1 VRHELN
7 HLRPTAIFL
16 ILCSLSSSQLCGIA
30 TSVNQPSIGLEE
42 FRWTS
47 FPLSVFI
54 DTSENA
60 RSSYVTT
67 IREALDTWEAS
78 LWEYKTTYN
87 DTTLP
92 IVNFAFYVSGINS
105 SQAYD
110 ATVVFEAEEMPT
122 GSRVVGLTNLNWD
135 PVTHAPQPPLI
146 VNITTYQATASD
158 EFVKNVAMHEFGHVL
173 GLDHAD
179 SSDTSNG
186 PELMYS
192 ESAIYGTVYPS
203 TLDAYALSR
212 LYNSRYGRPVQLP
225 TSIPYELLT
234 AGNPPPNIIPIP
246 WQKLLPYL
254 LILAGIGI
262 IAAAVF
268 ATLNRSG
275 RKPRPQETEVPKPPE
290 QI

>member
-1 VRHELN
+1 ML
-7 HLRPTAIFL
+7 TL
-16 ILCSLSSSQLCGIA
+16 ILCSSLNFPLWSIA
-30 TSVNQPSIGLEE
+30 ASASRPSIGLEE
-42 FRWTS
+42 FRWSS
-47 FPLSVFI
+47 FPLSVLV
-54 DTSENA
+54 DTKENA
-60 RSSYVTT
+60 KSSYTGA
-67 IREALDTWEAS
+67 IRDALDTWEAS
-78 LWEYKTTYN
+78 LWEYKSTYN

-92 IVNFAFYVSGINS
+92 IVNFALYVSGINS

-110 ATVVFEAEEMPT
+110 VIVTFEPNEMPL
-122 GSRVVGLTNLNWD
+122 GSRVVGLTNLDWD
-135 PVTHAPQPPLI
+135 PVIHAPQPPLI

-158 EFVKNVAMHEFGHVL
+158 EFVKNVGMHEIGHVL

-203 TLDAYALSR
+203 TLDAYAFSK
-212 LYNSRYGRPVQLP
+212 LYSGRYGQRIQLP
-225 TSIPYELLT
+225 TSLPYELLT
-234 AGNPPPNIIPIP
+234 AGNPPSSIIPFP
-246 WQKLLPYL
+246 WQRLLPYL

-268 ATLNRSG
+268 AAVIRSG
-275 RKPRPQETEVPKPPE
+275 RKPTPQETEVPKPPE

>member
-1 VRHELN
+1 MTLN
-7 HLRPTAIFL
+7 KSHLRQVMLTL
-16 ILCSLSSSQLCGIA
+16 ILCSFLSFPLWSTAASASQPL
-30 TSVNQPSIGLEE
+30 IGLEE
-42 FRWTS
+42 FRWST
-47 FPLSVFI
+47 FPLSVFV
-54 DTSENA
+54 DANENA
-60 RSSYVTT
+60 KSSYVSAL
-67 IREALDTWEAS
+67 REALDTWEAS

-92 IVNFAFYVSGINS
+92 IVSFALYVSGVNS
-105 SQAYD
+105 SQVYD
-110 ATVVFEAEEMPT
+110 VTVAFEAEEMPP
-122 GSRVVGLTNLNWD
+122 GSRVVGLTNLDWD
-135 PVTHAPQPPLI
+135 PITHVPQQPLI

-212 LYNSRYGRPVQLP
+212 LYRGRYGQRIQLP

-234 AGNPPPNIIPIP
+234 AGSPPPSTIPFP
-246 WQKLLPYL
+246 WQRLLPYL
-254 LILAGIGI
+254 FILAGIGI
-262 IAAAVF
+262 IAAAAFV
-268 ATLNRSG
+268 TLNRSG
-275 RKPRPQETEVPKPPE
+275 RKPKPQETEVPKPPE
-290 QI
+290 QM